1 MTKVTAC
8 LEKDL
13 PPGTMINIG
22 LMGRTVLL
30 TNAGGRFY
38 AVDGLC
44 PDEGAN
50 LADGV
55 LTGHVLRC
63 PLHGSEFDIRTG
75 KLIKEPWKGAHKP
88 LALRSYP
95 VSVEAGCVNVDVL

>member
-1 MTKVTAC
+1 MTKVMAC
-8 LEKDL
+8 LERDL
-13 PPGTMINIG
+13 PPGTMININ

-30 TNAGGRFY
+30 ANAGGQFY

-50 LADGV
+50 LAEGI

-63 PLHGSEFDIRTG
+63 PLHGSEFDVRTG
-75 KLIKEPWKGAHKP
+75 ELMKEPWKGSNRP
-88 LALRSYP
+88 LTLRSYP
-95 VSVEAGCVNVDVL
+95 VSVEAGCVNVDV